1 MNESWSW
8 LKAVEVAKNN
18 GGRLEISWRWR
29 DDQKRNAAERAVKKG
44 KLKRVRGKP
53 GADYFEVTCK

>member
-18 GGRLEISWRWR
+18 SGRLEISWRWR
-29 DDQKRNAAERAVKKG
+29 DDQKRNAAKRAVKKG

-53 GADYFEVTCK
+53 GADYFEVTCG